1 MNEAPSCCAEQ
12 AATSGWSR
20 RAVLRAAAIGGVV
33 AATSASGSTEYAF
46 GATPS
51 TDTLVVV
58 SLRGGFDGLSALAP
72 IGDPAYAG
80 LRPSTAVSAY
90 AASQLDQM
98 FGLHPA
104 MSALLPYWQS
114 GRLAGIV
121 DVGQQAPTRS
131 HFDAMAEMER
141 AAPGSSLRTG
151 WLDRAVGLRPSTGP
165 LTATQIGDTAAP
177 QSFIGPNPEMT
188 LGSIAD
194 FALSGAWDAT
204 ETARWNTALRAM
216 NAGAPAT
223 VSAPVGSALD
233 ALATIDMLRSSGYQA
248 GTGYPTNT
256 SGNPT
261 LLAQA
266 LADTAQLIK
275 AIDVGHWDMHEG
287 AGVNTT
293 TGWMYTQL
301 TELST
306 ALAAFAADLG
316 SALDSTTLVT
326 LSEFGRRVAQNGTGG
341 FDHGH
346 GNQMF
351 ILGGGTRGGR
361 IHGSWP
367 GLTSALVAGDLPGR
381 LDYRHVLAQIL
392 TARMGLTSSEVLSVF
407 PGLTGT
413 SPVDVTAPR

>member
-1 MNEAPSCCAEQ
+1 M
-12 AATSGWSR
+12 
-20 RAVLRAAAIGGVV
+20 LRAAAVGGVV
-33 AATSASGSTEYAF
+33 AATSASGSTRYAF
-46 GATPS
+46 GATPT

-72 IGDPAYAG
+72 IGDPDYAI
-80 LRPSTAVSAY
+80 LRPSTAISAY
-90 AASQLDQM
+90 TASQLDPM

-104 MSALLPYWQS
+104 MSPLLPYWQS

-151 WLDRAVGLRPSTGP
+151 WLDRAVGLRPSDGA
-165 LTATQIGDTAAP
+165 LTATQVGSTAAP
-177 QSFIGPNPEMT
+177 QSFIGPNQEMT

-194 FALSGAWDAT
+194 FTLSGAWDAT
-204 ETARWNTALRAM
+204 ETARWDAALRAM
-216 NAGAPAT
+216 NSGAPAT
-223 VSAPVGSALD
+223 VSAPVSGALD
-233 ALATIDMLRSSGYQA
+233 ALSTIDTLRASGYQP
-248 GTGYPTNT
+248 GPGYPTNT
-256 SGNPT
+256 SGTPT
-261 LLAQA
+261 LLAEA

-275 AIDVGHWDMHEG
+275 AGVGLRVATIDVGHWDMHEG
-287 AGVNTT
+287 AGVNST

-301 TELST
+301 TELAT

-316 SALDSTTLVT
+316 TALDSTTLVT

-351 ILGGGTRGGR
+351 MLGGGTRGGR
-361 IHGSWP
+361 VHGSWP
-367 GLTSALVAGDLPGR
+367 GLTTALVAGDLPGR

-392 TARMGLTSSEVLSVF
+392 TARMGLTSAEVSSVF
-407 PGLTGT
+407 PGLTGA